1 MSAAGPLQGAKAPL
15 GGSAAAQAANV
26 GANIHSM
33 SQNIKLLMVDNYDSF
48 TYNLVQYFGELGAD
62 VEVHRNDEI
71 TVAEIGGK
79 LKAGQLDRLVISPG
93 PCSPLEAGISVAAIR
108 HFAGKL
114 PILGVCLG
122 HQSIGAA
129 FGGKIIRA
137 QQLMHGK
144 TSVITTT
151 QEGVFAGLPR
161 QFTVNR
167 YHSLAIERASCPPEL
182 RITAWT
188 EDGEIMG
195 VKHATLAIEGVQFHP
210 ESILTEHGHA
220 MLKNFLLQS

>member
-1 MSAAGPLQGAKAPL
+1 MK
-15 GGSAAAQAANV
+15 
-26 GANIHSM
+26 
-33 SQNIKLLMVDNYDSF
+33 NIKLLMVDNYDSF

-71 TVAEIGGK
+71 TLDEIDAK
-79 LKAGQLDRLVISPG
+79 LKSGQLDRLVISPG
-93 PCSPLEAGISVAAIR
+93 PCSPAEAGISVAAIR

-122 HQSIGAA
+122 HQGIGAA
-129 FGGKIIRA
+129 FGGRIIRA

-144 TSVITTT
+144 TSQISTT
-151 QEGVFAGLPR
+151 QQGVFAGLPK

-167 YHSLAIERASCPPEL
+167 YHSLAIERATCPPEL
-182 RITAWT
+182 QVTAWT

-195 VKHATLAIEGVQFHP
+195 VKHQTLAIEGVQFHP

-220 MLKNFLLQS
+220 LLKNFLEQV